1 MTSEGVA
8 LNRLGA
14 LLRLSAALGTAGWDE
29 WAEVLAETSAVVEPG
44 AIDEVILQAHLFAG
58 FPTVLNVFTVW
69 RRLHPETT
77 STADPSI
84 EERRRAG
91 EGLCRE
97 IYGAAY
103 ERLRAHVAGLHPDLD
118 RWAIEEGYGKTLS
131 RPGLSTVERE
141 LCVVALLTAA
151 GQEPQLRSHLRGA
164 LNVGAT
170 PGQVERAVS
179 IGIDTRAEVR
189 AAELDPQHLRG
200 VWDDIKTRTGV
211 E

>member
-1 MTSEGVA
+1 VTAEGTAV
-8 LNRLGA
+8 NRLGA
-14 LLRLSAALGTAGWDE
+14 LLRLSAALGSVGRDD
-29 WAEVLAETSAVVEPG
+29 WAEVLAETAAVAEPG

-77 STADPSI
+77 STADPSL
-84 EERRRAG
+84 EERRSAG
-91 EGLCRE
+91 EDLCRE

-131 RPGLSTVERE
+131 RPGLSPVERE

-164 LNVGAT
+164 LNVGAM
-170 PGQVERAVS
+170 PVQIERALS
-179 IGIDTRAEVR
+179 IGIDTRSEAR
-189 AAELDPQHLRG
+189 AAEPVPQRLRG